1 MAVKSLLTGM
11 TILSSEQSTVE
22 AVSPFEDAQGRVT
35 ASLNAVDQLI
45 KDLTYVNAN
54 MPAGTNKTNL
64 ATVIA
69 ALSA

>member
-1 MAVKSLLTGM
+1 MAVKSLLNE
-11 TILSSEQSTVE
+11 TILTAEESTV
-22 AVSPFEDAQGRVT
+22 AGVSPFEDAQGRVT
-35 ASLNAVDQLI
+35 ASYNTVCQLI
-45 KDLTYVNAN
+45 KDLTYLNAN